1 MRVFEEEI
9 TVSKNDLD
17 ELNHVN
23 NVIYIH
29 WVQEIAKIAEE
40 ELNKK
45 IKGLNKLDGLL
56 AISYSSSK
64 EIINNYYWVLLEHH
78 IKYINPALLDD
89 KIRLK
94 TYIEKTEGLKSSR
107 VVEIYNVH
115 NNKLLVNS
123 KTLWCLINA
132 TTNKPCRITSEIRNA
147 FDQ

>member
-29 WVQEIAKIAEE
+29 WVQEIAKNHWKS
-40 ELNKK
+40 LV
-45 IKGLNKLDGLL
+45 
-56 AISYSSSK
+56 SK

-89 KIRLK
+89 KIILK

-107 VVEIYNVH
+107 VVKIYNLH

>member
-29 WVQEIAKIAEE
+29 WVQKIAKNHWKS
-40 ELNKK
+40 LV
-45 IKGLNKLDGLL
+45 
-56 AISYSSSK
+56 SK

-89 KIRLK
+89 KIILK

-107 VVEIYNVH
+107 VVKIYNLH